1 MKGVERMFT
10 TNEVAEMLD
19 VTPARVRQMILAGE
33 MLAEKKGR
41 DLLIAESQ
49 IEKAKGRKTTPGRP
63 AKTSKKAGK

>member
-1 MKGVERMFT
+1 MFT
-10 TNEVAEMLD
+10 TTEAAEALD

-41 DLLIAESQ
+41 DLLIPESQ

-63 AKTSKKAGK
+63 SKAAKKGAK